1 MKIIVCI
8 KQILDPEIPARDFR
22 LDRERRE
29 ALQGSAN
36 LVTSI
41 FCENA
46 LELALQLR
54 ERTGGTVTV
63 ISLGAPTAEDS
74 LRKALAMKADSSV
87 LVLDNQDAPRHPM
100 YVARVLAKAIQ
111 RIGDFDIVMT
121 GRESGDWGTGQTG
134 GLIAEELGVPCI
146 SFVDQIETAAS
157 HLLVR
162 RQTDDGW
169 ERFEARP
176 PLVVTVTNDEHNLPR
191 IPKTRDVMMS
201 YRQPLTKLTLEELG
215 IGQDEISAPY
225 FQTLDVRIPIKESK
239 CEFVAGDSIDE
250 KSLPLYRSNNSGN
263 AVFVNEDSGQW
274 AVVSGQ

>member
-22 LDRERRE
+22 VDRERRE

-54 ERTGGTVTV
+54 DRAGGSITVV
-63 ISLGAPTAEDS
+63 SLGAPSAEDS
-74 LRKALAMKADSSV
+74 LRKALAMKADSAV
-87 LVLDNQDAPRHPM
+87 LVLDSPDAPRHPA
-100 YVARVLAKAIQ
+100 YVARVLSKAIRQ
-111 RIGDFDIVMT
+111 IGDFDIIMT

-134 GLIAEELGVPCI
+134 GLIAEELGLPCI
-146 SFVDQIETAAS
+146 SFVDQIETASS

-162 RQTDDGW
+162 RQTDEGW
-169 ERFEARP
+169 ERFEAKP

-201 YRQPLTKLTLEELG
+201 YRLPLTKLNVDELD
-215 IGQDEISAPY
+215 IGPDDFSAPY
-225 FQTLDVRIPIKESK
+225 FQTVDLSIPVKESK
-239 CEFVAGDSIDE
+239 CELVAGNSLDE
-250 KSLPLYRSNNSGN
+250 KVARFADRIIQVTQSL
-263 AVFVNEDSGQW
+263 
-274 AVVSGQ
+274 